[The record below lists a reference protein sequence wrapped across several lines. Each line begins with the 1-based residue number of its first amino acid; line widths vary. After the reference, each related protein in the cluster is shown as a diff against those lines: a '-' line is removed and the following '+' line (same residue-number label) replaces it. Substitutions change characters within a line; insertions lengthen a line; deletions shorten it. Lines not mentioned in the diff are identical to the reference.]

1 MFSLW
6 FFNIV
11 NEDLIHMNEDFIHMN
26 EIYNIIMSN
35 IWIIY
40 NIDNCLYYGLSS
52 YNKMLLRN
60 LFRTNFASNQISMQ
74 TYLRYQYCFREKFA
88 SKQISKQT
96 YLRYQYCFREK
107 VASNTI
113 SKQL

>member
-35 IWIIY
+35 I
-40 NIDNCLYYGLSS
+40 
-52 YNKMLLRN
+52 
-60 LFRTNFASNQISMQ
+60 
-74 TYLRYQYCFREKFA
+74 
-88 SKQISKQT
+88 
-96 YLRYQYCFREK
+96 
-107 VASNTI
+107 
-113 SKQL
+113 